1 MTSDW
6 PVLGS
11 LMENLMEKVRNYTRV
26 SQCIPPTNKWS
37 NRSREPLFG
46 KLVVS
51 SGASI
56 YLPRWVFSLGRYR
69 GERLK
74 HWIRL
79 RGGGGFTTMKNKSL
93 TTFYFIVK
101 RLGFFYNY
109 FLFSLVCLGSFPLWL
124 ERLFLVDMTP
134 LWAKSVKK
142 IGRQLHYV
150 SFG

>member
-1 MTSDW
+1 
-6 PVLGS
+6 
-11 LMENLMEKVRNYTRV
+11 
-26 SQCIPPTNKWS
+26 
-37 NRSREPLFG
+37 
-46 KLVVS
+46 
-51 SGASI
+51 
-56 YLPRWVFSLGRYR
+56 
-69 GERLK
+69 
-74 HWIRL
+74 
-79 RGGGGFTTMKNKSL
+79 MKNKSL